1 MPSTYAHFRAGQR
14 LRARL
19 TGTPKAAVE
28 AHPELYNIGLHGPDI
43 LFYYEPYH
51 KNRVSAVG
59 YRQHEKSGASFF
71 SFAAK
76 AIRSGAG
83 RAQDL
88 AYLYG
93 VLCHFALDVRCHGL
107 IGEKMVQSGLSHAE
121 VEVEL
126 DRALLTRD
134 GFAPASAHLVGHIV
148 PTHRNAAVIEKF
160 YPGVSAAEV
169 EKALRGFVF
178 YSELLRAPSPLK
190 RQVLFA
196 ALRLAGCYQDIH
208 GMVVRTAADPRC
220 ADSTAKLLTL
230 YEQGET
236 LALRLIGEYEAYLAG
251 KAPLDEMLRWN
262 FESRMP

>member
-88 AYLYG
+88 A
-93 VLCHFALDVRCHGL
+93 
-107 IGEKMVQSGLSHAE
+107 
-121 VEVEL
+121 
-126 DRALLTRD
+126 
-134 GFAPASAHLVGHIV
+134 
-148 PTHRNAAVIEKF
+148 
-160 YPGVSAAEV
+160 
-169 EKALRGFVF
+169 
-178 YSELLRAPSPLK
+178 
-190 RQVLFA
+190 
-196 ALRLAGCYQDIH
+196 
-208 GMVVRTAADPRC
+208 
-220 ADSTAKLLTL
+220 
-230 YEQGET
+230 
-236 LALRLIGEYEAYLAG
+236 
-251 KAPLDEMLRWN
+251 
-262 FESRMP
+262 